1 MGKTIILNLSNTNL
15 EGDILDVGESYGVI
29 YNLSK
34 ETFDELAIDYVE
46 ENNKD
51 MLLEGYDTCTVFF
64 YLSNIWRE
72 VERGK
77 IIEDVA
83 RFIKKGGK
91 IYIWDINK
99 EIGKIFSNRIR
110 TVLPSEKIKEFEFKN
125 LNIMSKSNLE
135 DTKRILESNFK
146 ITEEKIWED
155 IYFVKGEKL

>member
-135 DTKRILESNFK
+135 DTKRLLESNFK